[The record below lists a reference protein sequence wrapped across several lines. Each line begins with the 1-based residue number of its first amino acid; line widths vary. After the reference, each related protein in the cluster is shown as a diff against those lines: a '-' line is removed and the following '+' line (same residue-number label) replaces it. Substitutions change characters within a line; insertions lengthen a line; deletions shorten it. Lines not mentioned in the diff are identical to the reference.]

1 MRTRNKPFEKAYSVW
16 SHGANLSKEVGE
28 FENKEQTAQKG
39 QETFRNSSKPL
50 QTAKREEEKLK
61 ERSKPLEYLKTKN
74 TPLEKD
80 QEIQNKEQTALSK
93 EQNRS
98 KETRDLATTCKP
110 LAKSWRT

>member
-1 MRTRNKPFEKAYSVW
+1 MRTKSTPLKETREVENKDQTARKRLENVRTRNKPFEKAYSVW

-80 QEIQNKEQTALSK
+80 Q
-93 EQNRS
+93 
-98 KETRDLATTCKP
+98 
-110 LAKSWRT
+110 